1 MIQNKLTKKTFDE
14 ICTGQYEFV
23 IPYLQRTYKWRTR
36 QAEAMLD
43 DFREF
48 LQTGKRN
55 YCLQPLAVVRQD
67 DTRYEL
73 LDGQQRLTTLL
84 ILWRILFGGTKE
96 SSPYTLRY
104 ERDELRFDYLWG
116 SDIQTTESKRNMDE
130 HYMSVVCRAIERWLN
145 THTEADYREA
155 FRHLLKGDGEEG
167 KHLLFLWYTVDEAER
182 HTTFAH
188 INSGKIELT
197 CSDLIKALLLSDIS
211 TGIADKSLVAAQY
224 AEMEQTLANDR
235 LWSMIQ
241 REDPLD
247 NGARID
253 LIFNV
258 VEEVTPE
265 QYIQDHLTAFYR
277 VYEHRANL
285 SKFWKACR
293 DCFVRLV
300 DLYENP
306 YTYHYIGYLT
316 YIHGKYEV
324 RKWIEQ
330 YRAVG
335 LSGVI
340 DKLKAEV
347 RESISISSVDDLDTI
362 AYGDGRVRRI
372 LLLHNIQTILC
383 RYQALQQRPKGVRF
397 AFEYF
402 PFELF
407 YSQLQKEAWDIEHI
421 ASQTDNPLTK
431 EKDWTTWVE
440 SSKADYE
447 EVFKR
452 EEVQKLCDEFEQ
464 EKKKETFEPL
474 YKKVLELIEAGNDPV
489 TNKDGLGNLVLLDGT
504 TNKSYHNALYKSK
517 RRTILHTVDSATFV
531 PPCTANAFLKRY
543 NDTLDAK
550 LWAWTQQDYEKYL
563 NDIKDKIG
571 KI

>member
-1 MIQNKLTKKTFDE
+1 MIPNKLTKKTFDE

-96 SSPYTLRY
+96 SSPYALRY
-104 ERDELRFDYLWG
+104 ERDELRFDYLW
-116 SDIQTTESKRNMDE
+116 SCDIQTTEGKRNMDE
-130 HYMSVVCRAIERWLN
+130 YYMSIVYRAIERWLN

-235 LWSMIQ
+235 LWYMIQ
-241 REDPLD
+241 RDSPLY

-253 LIFNV
+253 LIFNM
-258 VEEVTPE
+258 VEGVTPE
-265 QYIQDHLTAFYR
+265 QYTQERRTAFYR

-285 SKFWKACR
+285 STFWKACR
-293 DCFVRLV
+293 DSFVRLI

-324 RKWIEQ
+324 GNWIKR

-340 DKLKAEV
+340 DELKAEV
-347 RESISISSVDDLDTI
+347 RKSVPSVNDLDTI
-362 AYGDGRVRRI
+362 IYGDGRVRRI

-383 RYQALQQRPKGVRF
+383 RYQALQRPAKGVRF

-402 PFELF
+402 PFELL
-407 YSQLQKEAWDIEHI
+407 YSQQWDIEHI

-431 EKDWTTWVE
+431 EEDWTTWVE

-447 EVFKR
+447 EVFKQ

-489 TNKDGLGNLVLLDGT
+489 TNKDGLGNLVLLDRA
-504 TNKSYHNALYKSK
+504 TNRSYHNALYKSK
-517 RRTILHTVDSATFV
+517 RRTILGTIDSATFV

-550 LWAWTQQDYEKYL
+550 LWAWTHQDYEKYL

>member
-1 MIQNKLTKKTFDE
+1 MIQNKLTKKTFDG

-48 LQTGKRN
+48 LQTDKRN
-55 YCLQPLAVVRQD
+55 YCLQPLAVVRKGN
-67 DTRYEL
+67 TSYEL

-96 SSPYTLRY
+96 SSPYALRY
-104 ERDELRFDYLWG
+104 ERDELRFDYLW
-116 SDIQTTESKRNMDE
+116 SCDIQTTEGKRNMDE
-130 HYMSVVCRAIERWLN
+130 YYMSVVYRSIERWLN
-145 THTEADYREA
+145 THTETDYREA
-155 FRHLLKGDGEEG
+155 FRHLLKGDGNDG
-167 KHLLFLWYTVDEAER
+167 KHLLFLWYEVDEMER

-211 TGIADKSLVAAQY
+211 TDITDKSLVAAQY
-224 AEMEQTLANDR
+224 AEMEQTLASDR
-235 LWSMIQ
+235 LWYMIQ
-241 REDPLD
+241 RDSPLY

-253 LIFNV
+253 LIFNM
-258 VEEVTPE
+258 VEGVTPE
-265 QYIQDHLTAFYR
+265 QYTQERRTAFYR

-285 SKFWKACR
+285 STFWKACR
-293 DCFVRLV
+293 DYFVRLI

-316 YIHGKYEV
+316 YILGKYEV
-324 RKWIEQ
+324 ENWIKR

-340 DKLKAEV
+340 DELKAEV
-347 RESISISSVDDLDTI
+347 RKSVPSVNDLDTI
-362 AYGDGRVRRI
+362 IYGDGRVRRI

-383 RYQALQQRPKGVRF
+383 RYQSLQQPAKGVRF

-407 YSQLQKEAWDIEHI
+407 YSQHQKEGWDIEHI

-431 EKDWTTWVE
+431 ETDWTTWVE

-464 EKKKETFEPL
+464 GKKKETFEPL

-489 TNKDGLGNLVLLDGT
+489 TNKDGLGNLVLLDGA
-504 TNKSYHNALYKSK
+504 TNRSYHNALYKSK
-517 RRTILHTVDSATFV
+517 RRTILGTIDSATFV

>member
-1 MIQNKLTKKTFDE
+1 M
-14 ICTGQYEFV
+14 
-23 IPYLQRTYKWRTR
+23 P
-36 QAEAMLD
+36 
-43 DFREF
+43 
-48 LQTGKRN
+48 
-55 YCLQPLAVVRQD
+55 
-67 DTRYEL
+67 
-73 LDGQQRLTTLL
+73 
-84 ILWRILFGGTKE
+84 
-96 SSPYTLRY
+96 
-104 ERDELRFDYLWG
+104 
-116 SDIQTTESKRNMDE
+116 
-130 HYMSVVCRAIERWLN
+130 
-145 THTEADYREA
+145 
-155 FRHLLKGDGEEG
+155 
-167 KHLLFLWYTVDEAER
+167 
-182 HTTFAH
+182 
-188 INSGKIELT
+188 T

-211 TGIADKSLVAAQY
+211 AGITDKPLVAAQY

-235 LWSMIQ
+235 LWYMIQ
-241 REDPLD
+241 RDGPLD

-258 VEEVTPE
+258 IEGVTPE
-265 QYIQDHLTAFYR
+265 QYTQDHLTAFYR

-285 SKFWKACR
+285 SKFWEACR

-306 YTYHYIGYLT
+306 YTYHYIGYLN

-330 YRAVG
+330 YREVG

-340 DKLKAEV
+340 DELKAEV
-347 RESISISSVDDLDTI
+347 RKSVPSVNDLDTI
-362 AYGDGRVRRI
+362 IYGDGRVRRI

-383 RYQALQQRPKGVRF
+383 RYQALQRPAKGVRF

-402 PFELF
+402 PFELL
-407 YSQLQKEAWDIEHI
+407 YSQQWDIEHI

-431 EKDWTTWVE
+431 EEDWTAWVE

-447 EVFKR
+447 EVFKQ

-464 EKKKETFEPL
+464 EKAKKTFEPL

-489 TNKDGLGNLVLLDGT
+489 TNKDGLGNLVLLDRA
-504 TNKSYHNALYKSK
+504 TNRSYHNALYKSK
-517 RRTILHTVDSATFV
+517 RRTILGTIDSATFV